1 MSATLAE
8 VRKLALELA
17 PQDKLA
23 LIGDLSQQLRTQYPP
38 VHKPARR
45 SLHGILAHLGPAPS
59 EEDFK
64 EARREAWK
72 NFPRD
77 ADRFDPPPASQV
89 GDGQAPP

>member
-17 PQDKLA
+17 PQDKLT

-38 VHKPARR
+38 VNKPARR
-45 SLHGILAHLGPAPS
+45 SLHGILAQLGTAPS

-77 ADRFDPPPASQV
+77 EDRFEPPPSLQE
-89 GDGQAPP
+89 GDRPALP